1 MSDKIIKNIIF
12 DFGGVII
19 DIDYWRS
26 INAFIKLGYDNF
38 DKIYSQASQAE
49 IFDKIDNGTI
59 RADEFRSELMKFF
72 PPDTTT
78 KMIDDAWNAILLGIP
93 EHRVRML
100 EKVRKNYGT
109 ILMSNTNILHYE
121 QYIKELKEKFG
132 YSDLSGL
139 FEKVYL
145 SFELGMRKPDKKFFN
160 LILEENH
167 LKPEETLF
175 IDDSEQNLPP
185 AQSLNL
191 QTIFLN
197 SGMDVTDLF
206 ENGLLKSS
214 LLRLHK

>member
-26 INAFIKLGYDNF
+26 IKAFIDMGYDNF

-49 IFDKIDNGTI
+49 IFDKIDKGI
-59 RADEFRSELMKFF
+59 ISADEFRSELMKFF
-72 PPDTTT
+72 PPDTTV
-78 KMIDDAWNAILLGIP
+78 KMIDDAWNAIMLGIP

-100 EKVRKNYGT
+100 EKIRKNYR
-109 ILMSNTNILHYE
+109 IMLMSNTNIIHYE

>member
-19 DIDYWRS
+19 NIDYWRS
-26 INAFIKLGYDNF
+26 INAFIDMGYDNF

-49 IFDKIDNGTI
+49 IFDKIDKGTI
-59 RADEFRSELMKFF
+59 SADEFRSELMKFF

-100 EKVRKNYGT
+100 EKVRKNYRI

-206 ENGLLKSS
+206 ENELLKSS

>member
-26 INAFIKLGYDNF
+26 IKAFIDMGYDNF

-49 IFDKIDNGTI
+49 IFDKIDKGI
-59 RADEFRSELMKFF
+59 ISADEFRSELMKFF
-72 PPDTTT
+72 PPDTTV
-78 KMIDDAWNAILLGIP
+78 KMIDDAWNAIMLGIP

-100 EKVRKNYGT
+100 EKIRKNYR
-109 ILMSNTNILHYE
+109 IMLMSNTNIIHYE

-132 YSDLSGL
+132 YKDLSGL

-145 SFELGMRKPDKKFFN
+145 SFELGMRKPDIKFFK

-191 QTIFLN
+191 QTVFLN
-197 SGMDVTDLF
+197 GGMDVTDLF
-206 ENGLLKSS
+206 ENGFLKNC
-214 LLRLHK
+214 